1 MNLKS
6 NQISS
11 VSTKFLHNGDK
22 MAYRIL
28 LSDKKGNIFYI
39 DFDKYLQYQLCHDT
53 IVNALNNSLNS
64 IDFPF
69 IKSRQHA

>member
-11 VSTKFLHNGDK
+11 VSTKFIHLGEK

-28 LSDKKGNIFYI
+28 LYDKRGNLFYI
-39 DFDKYLQYQLCHDT
+39 DFDQYPQYQQCHDS
-53 IVNALNNSLNS
+53 IVNALNNSVNN

-69 IKSRQHA
+69 IRSKHA